1 MPTHILWFEGISS
14 YEILCQGS
22 KGSPRG
28 EVRLYMTCNVEK
40 VIVLNLWVSI
50 MNWLIYTHDLAK
62 VTVQQP
68 SNVPLFAVSAFL
80 ANILMYKY
88 ISNCRAVP
96 CLFIFF
102 YTPAGK
108 YSFMYMHATLFSSNV
123 YKLLL
128 ESDLRACDYCTR
140 KKKEYL
146 RVESINSK
154 IFTPLATNPHTQ
166 FYLEG
171 HVTSSL
177 CAL

>member
-1 MPTHILWFEGISS
+1 
-14 YEILCQGS
+14 
-22 KGSPRG
+22 
-28 EVRLYMTCNVEK
+28 
-40 VIVLNLWVSI
+40 
-50 MNWLIYTHDLAK
+50 
-62 VTVQQP
+62 
-68 SNVPLFAVSAFL
+68 
-80 ANILMYKY
+80 MYKY

-154 IFTPLATNPHTQ
+154 IFPPLATNPHTQ

-177 CAL
+177 CALSVSPFYHRFFDGILHLTTGILGRLCVQNTTQLLFLQTTDLMIFLTAR